1 MALTKT
7 QVSELYVSIFNRASE
22 KSGSQNWLN
31 SGYNTDA
38 TTMANAMLATDA
50 AKTYFGTSL
59 DSDAAFVEHIYAN
72 TLNKGGATVDAAGK
86 AGWVEFLATG
96 KSRGEMVAKMIE
108 AIKEYQ
114 VGGAKY
120 ATADQATKDAA
131 QQFDNR
137 VKVSDYTADTLET
150 IAVSEIDSKLSFSS
164 ALTVTAKPATID
176 SAKATIDATNP
187 ANVGKT
193 FTLTTGTDVL
203 IGTAKNDTFT
213 GTTTTYANADRV
225 VDSSST
231 DNDTYTLSIN
241 ANATPDVIGVENVN
255 VTTEATAPVTVT
267 AGSMSGV
274 KTLTVTP
281 GNVTVAGSTI
291 QGSKTVSI
299 DKLSSAKVEKVV
311 IGDGA
316 TGQVTVD
323 MTQTT
328 ATDSKAGVA
337 IDALTATG
345 NITITGATTLNAD
358 NAADTAGEKVIV
370 KAIVGANAAENA
382 KAVTVNAA
390 KAVDVEISNNGAS
403 KFTGAITVNAA
414 LAKEVNVDNAE
425 GGLTLNAAKA
435 ADSASTGIVVAGIDD
450 SGAVITTGSY
460 GTKTAGTISKQGT
473 ISVDGTTGTSD
484 VATISAAGYVKVTS
498 NLTQQVETLNL
509 SANAAA
515 VEYEIV
521 GAATTYNLSGAND
534 VVLTGNESS
543 FDGKTVT
550 DTTTAGTTA
559 VKITTLD
566 DSDLSKVA
574 TDKIIVASN
583 VASKT
588 LTVANNANIEL
599 ATDIATAFSVAGKN
613 ASSTVNLVVGDDT
626 NASGA
631 AITIETGTLTA
642 ATNITTVNLDATV
655 GKFTAT
661 ATTLTNDNAA
671 GTGAT
676 LNITGSKDVS
686 LGTVTAKEVNA
697 GSSTGKITMTANGA
711 NTSKT
716 ITTGTGADHIT
727 LNQALKFTVDA
738 GNGDN
743 TVVITAADTASSIA
757 TGSGADTVTI
767 GTTNSVVVVTGAG
780 DDTVNFNA
788 DSDSIIIMGDG
799 TSDKIIFS
807 AAHDLTDNA
816 NFAVTG
822 VEIVDV
828 AAAGATSVKITAA
841 AFALDNTFK
850 LIGTAAGTDDVLTVV
865 NKSATA
871 GAVIDASGVT
881 FNSTQDAFL
890 SLQGAALLADTIT
903 GSAKNDTIIASS
915 GADIINGGEGTDTF
929 NAAALAATD
938 IEGAGT
944 GTSNGVVINLG
955 TTAITNTSILAGTT
969 KFTAN
974 TITSV
979 EAGKTAYL
987 FDAAAT
993 TNSAVQQTLTSIEN
1007 VVGTSGNDYI
1017 VGSAN
1022 DNVITGGAG
1031 ADYLTGGLG
1040 ADIFKFTAG
1049 DSLVAKSDKITDF
1062 NTGNVKDVIDHSV
1075 TLSLGGNTAAAT
1087 AGNASISAGGKATF
1101 DATDN
1106 TLEKM
1111 ITAVAADLNG
1121 ANANT
1126 AGKVAFFENGGN
1138 TYVFITDSDDSTTT
1152 GDDLIQL
1159 TGVTGLTAIT
1169 VDGSGDITIA

>member
-1 MALTKT
+1 MANIAGIM
-7 QVSELYVSIFNRASE
+7 ELYTAYFNRAADKNGVDYWANE
-22 KSGSQNWLN
+22 MDNNGWTLDDVANTFAQQPEYTALYDGKTNQEIVDLVYTNVLNRDADAAGAEYWLAELDSGAVTVSQFILAVVN
-31 SGYNTDA
+31 SA
-38 TTMANAMLATDA
+38 TEMVDGVYKHPTDA
-50 AKTYFGTSL
+50 AIVNNKT
-59 DSDAAFVEHIYAN
+59 
-72 TLNKGGATVDAAGK
+72 
-86 AGWVEFLATG
+86 
-96 KSRGEMVAKMIE
+96 
-108 AIKEYQ
+108 
-114 VGGAKY
+114 
-120 ATADQATKDAA
+120 
-131 QQFDNR
+131 
-137 VKVSDYTADTLET
+137 
-150 IAVSEIDSKLSFSS
+150 AVSQYAYDTNSNATDISL
-164 ALTVTAKPATID
+164 AGVTEDEASTQ
-176 SAKATIDATNP
+176 SAKNQIDAENP
-187 ANVGKT
+187 ANIGET
-193 FTLTTGTDVL
+193 FTLTTGVDVL

-231 DNDTYTLSIN
+231 DNDTYTVSIS

-255 VTTEATAPVTVT
+255 VTTESTAALTVN

-316 TGQVTVD
+316 TGAVTVD

-358 NAADTAGEKVIV
+358 NAADATGEKIIV
-370 KAIVGANAAENA
+370 QAITGANAAENA

-390 KAVDVEISNNGAS
+390 KALDVEINDNGAS

-414 LAKEVNVDNAE
+414 AAKEVQVQSAS
-425 GGLTLNAAKA
+425 GGVTINAAKA
-435 ADSASTGIVVAGIDD
+435 ADSAGNGIVVAGIDD

-460 GTKTAGTISKQGT
+460 GTKTAGVITKQGLV
-473 ISVDGTTGTSD
+473 SVTGGTGSADT
-484 VATISAAGYVKVTS
+484 ATISAAGYVKVTS
-498 NLTQQVETLNL
+498 NAIETLNL
-509 SANAAA
+509 TANAAN
-515 VEYEIV
+515 VEYEIA
-521 GAATTYNLSGAND
+521 GTAATTYNLSGAND

-574 TDKIIVASN
+574 TDKIIVAHN
-583 VASKT
+583 AASKT

-697 GSSTGKITMTANGA
+697 GSSTGKITMTATGA

-716 ITTGTGADHIT
+716 ITTGTGADNIT
-727 LNQALKFTVDA
+727 LNHALKFTVDA

-743 TVVITAADTASSIA
+743 TVVISAADTASSIA

-767 GTTNSVVVVTGAG
+767 GTANSVVVVTGAG

-807 AAHDLTDNA
+807 AAHDLTNNA

-903 GSAKNDTIIASS
+903 GSAKDDTIIASS

-929 NAAALAATD
+929 KAADLAATI
-938 IEGAGT
+938 IEGTGT
-944 GTSNGVVINLG
+944 GTSTGVVINLG

-1007 VVGTSGNDYI
+1007 VIGTAGNDYI

-1031 ADYLTGGLG
+1031 ADTMTGGAG
-1040 ADIFKFTAG
+1040 ADTFVFATADIDTTAG
-1049 DSLVAKSDKITDF
+1049 AVTDKITDF
-1062 NTGNVKDVIDHSV
+1062 KSSEGDKLKLGAAGDATNYSEAGAAVADLATLLTAADTALDGTVTYYLGQVTGGASYLVIDTDGTGYTDVI
-1075 TLSLGGNTAAAT
+1075 
-1087 AGNASISAGGKATF
+1087 
-1101 DATDN
+1101 
-1106 TLEKM
+1106 E
-1111 ITAVAADLNG
+1111 
-1121 ANANT
+1121 
-1126 AGKVAFFENGGN
+1126 
-1138 TYVFITDSDDSTTT
+1138 
-1152 GDDLIQL
+1152 L
-1159 TGVTGLTAIT
+1159 TGVTLATFAAT
-1169 VDGSGDITIA
+1169 DIIA